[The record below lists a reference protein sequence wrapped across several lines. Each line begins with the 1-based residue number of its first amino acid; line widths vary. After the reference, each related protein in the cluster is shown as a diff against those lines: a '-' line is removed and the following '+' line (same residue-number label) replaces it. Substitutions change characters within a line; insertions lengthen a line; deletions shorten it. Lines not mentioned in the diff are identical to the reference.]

1 MPTGTI
7 GHTGSVLD
15 ANGVR
20 LPVPIWGSL
29 QLPVKPNSNVHL
41 EWFVVKQ
48 IKNNAYVHPDG
59 KDASVWRACPPSAAP
74 PCPACGLS
82 LPLSCSALRRPPSLP
97 LGEASAPVAGAEYNA
112 AGSVACR
119 YGPFWTTINM
129 KKKAQSARL
138 LQ

>member
-59 KDASVWRACPPSAAP
+59 KDASVWHACPPSAAP

-82 LPLSCSALRRPPSLP
+82 LPLACYALRWPPSLP
-97 LGEASAPVAGAEYNA
+97 LGEASAPVAGAE
-112 AGSVACR
+112 
-119 YGPFWTTINM
+119 
-129 KKKAQSARL
+129 
-138 LQ
+138 